1 MQTAGERV
9 NGFSH
14 ILMTSKKLRPTDL
27 KNSGKYSLI
36 KKDHT
41 ELLLIILY
49 CISENCKR
57 VDLKSFLYKKQFVN
71 MLTKL

>member
-1 MQTAGERV
+1 MQIAGERV

-14 ILMTSKKLRPTDL
+14 ILMTSKKLSPTDL
-27 KNSGKYSLI
+27 KKFWKVFIN

-49 CISENCKR
+49 CILENCKR
-57 VDLKSFLYKKQFVN
+57 VDLKVSFIRRICKYVN
-71 MLTKL
+71 